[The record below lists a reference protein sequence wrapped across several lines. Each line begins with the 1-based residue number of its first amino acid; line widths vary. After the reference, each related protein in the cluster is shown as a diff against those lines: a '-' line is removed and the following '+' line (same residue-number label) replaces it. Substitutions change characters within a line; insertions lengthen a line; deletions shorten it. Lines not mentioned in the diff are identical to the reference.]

1 MDHIKTADIISFV
14 TATELSEGAMR
25 TAQSVT
31 EHIRTCPKCFARV
44 KDFQDLADGLFSMA
58 LARGLS
64 AEESD
69 AQIQDEI
76 ERVMEE
82 FGEERTS
89 E

>member
-31 EHIRTCPKCFARV
+31 EHIRTCPKCFSRV

-58 LARGLS
+58 LTKGLS
-64 AEESD
+64 LADADEEVR
-69 AQIQDEI
+69 DEI
-76 ERVMEE
+76 ERIMGAFE
-82 FGEERTS
+82 EERLS